1 MNPFEKLAKDF
12 TLLQQQLTQAKEQL
26 EKTETSNQQAISY
39 ISSLENKI
47 ISIGDTNCELKTKL
61 REKTQLLES
70 YIKKYGKLEK

>member
-39 ISSLENKI
+39 IASLEKKI
-47 ISIGDTNCELKTKL
+47 ITIGDTNCELKSKL

-70 YIKKYGKLEK
+70 YIEKYGKLEK